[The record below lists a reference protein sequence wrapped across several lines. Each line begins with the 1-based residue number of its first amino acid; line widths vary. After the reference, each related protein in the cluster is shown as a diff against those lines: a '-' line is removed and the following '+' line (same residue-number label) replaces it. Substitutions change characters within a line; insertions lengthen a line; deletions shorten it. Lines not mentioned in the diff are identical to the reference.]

1 MTMQTLKI
9 KTTEKQRM
17 IDVTKQV
24 QGRVRESGVTRGV
37 CTIFCPHT
45 TAAVTLQEKTDP
57 DVKRDMLDALDR
69 AVPLKANYRHAEGNS
84 AAHIKA
90 SLVGS
95 SVQLFVENR
104 KVVLGS
110 WQAIYLCEFDG
121 PRDRSLLIRVS

>member
-1 MTMQTLKI
+1 MQTLKI

-24 QGRVRESGVTRGV
+24 QSRVRESGVTRGV